1 MSRLKWDETGNRKYE
16 TGTKKGVVFPMNNDG
31 TYGAGI
37 AWDGLTGVT
46 KSPGG
51 AEAND
56 VYADDIKYL
65 TLLSA
70 ETFAF
75 TIECLQ
81 YPDEFAECNGEVE
94 SVPGVKIGQQER
106 KAFGFA
112 YESILGNDTQS
123 NKYGKILHLFYNSK
137 CSPSEKSYTTVNES
151 PETMTMSFECNSTA
165 VKIDEDT
172 STCTVEIDST
182 QVDADKFAAF
192 QDILYGTDAS
202 VSYVVTAD
210 TAFDSGKTYY
220 EKVGDSY
227 VATQDVTMDPQKTY
241 YEKVETEATVSRLPL
256 PAEVIAFFT
265 AG

>member
-1 MSRLKWDETGNRKYE
+1 MRLQWDETGKRLYE
-16 TGTKKGVVFPMNNDG
+16 TGNKKAVVFPMENG
-31 TYGAGI
+31 TYGKGVAWNGI
-37 AWDGLTGVT
+37 TGVT

-70 ETFAF
+70 ETFAY

-81 YPDEFAECNGEVE
+81 YPDEFAECNGEKEAVT
-94 SVPGVKIGQQER
+94 GVKIGQQTR
-106 KAFGFA
+106 KAFGFC

-123 NKYGKILHLFYNSK
+123 EKYGKILHLFYNSK
-137 CSPSEKSYTTVNES
+137 CSPSEKAYQTVNES

-172 STCTVEIDST
+172 QTCTVEIDST
-182 QVDADKFAAF
+182 QVDAEKFAAF
-192 QDILYGTDAS
+192 QDIIYGTDAS
-202 VSYVVTAD
+202 VSYVATED
-210 TAFDSGKTYY
+210 TSFDSSKTYY
-220 EKVGDSY
+220 EKVGDNY
-227 VATQDVTMDPQKTY
+227 VETQDATMDPEKTY
-241 YEKVETEATVSRLPL
+241 YEKVETAGTDSRLPL

>member
-1 MSRLKWDETGNRKYE
+1 MARVQWDETGKRLYT
-16 TGTKKGVVFPMNNDG
+16 TGIKKGVLYKMTNGV
-31 TYGAGI
+31 YGKGVAWSGI
-37 AWDGLTGVT
+37 TGVT
-46 KSPGG
+46 ENPGG

-65 TLLSA
+65 TLMSA
-70 ETFAF
+70 ETYGY

-94 SVPGVKIGQQER
+94 SVPGVTIHQQER
-106 KAFGFA
+106 ASFGFV
-112 YESILGNDTQS
+112 YQTVLGNDTQS
-123 NKYGKILHLFYNSK
+123 NKYGYELHLVYNSK
-137 CSPSEKSYTTVNES
+137 CSPSERSHQTINES
-151 PETMTMSFECNSTA
+151 PETETMSFECNTTA

-172 STCTVEIDST
+172 QTCNIKITSTK
-182 QVDADKFAAF
+182 VDATKLKQFE
-192 QDILYGTDAS
+192 DILFGTDAS

-220 EKVGDSY
+220 EKVGNNY
-227 VATQDVTMDPQKTY
+227 VETEDATMDSEKTY
-241 YEKVETEATVSRLPL
+241 YEKVETEATDPRLPL